1 MKERA
6 RERERVSES
15 KRGGGDQREAERN
28 TERESEREREG
39 ERKTER
45 DLLPQRPPVSHF
57 VRPPL
62 HLYRRATVSLS
73 IELNEF
79 SI

>member
-6 RERERVSES
+6 RERVSES
-15 KRGGGDQREAERN
+15 KRRGGDQREAERN
-28 TERESEREREG
+28 TEREREREREG
-39 ERKTER
+39 ERKRER

-57 VRPPL
+57 VCSPL
-62 HLYRRATVSLS
+62 HLYRGATVSLS
-73 IELNEF
+73 IELDEF